1 MEQIPLVLDSPSMG
15 MRSAIVVKE
24 DKMDRVLGLADIY
37 YQMGFSPL
45 HLPFLILGT
54 LASPYLLQANFKL
67 NKVVDF
73 VTEFQIRPVQSL
85 LGKEVAVYD
94 LDSQRLFKTVSNYST
109 NFDKDQAYFQS
120 LVSKGVVRGDETV
133 VRIRS
138 VEGTIDLVPES
149 RFEPDCDVLAAY
161 FFVRSA
167 LPTVNA
173 FSVATAVALT
183 VASKAMGTRQAY
195 DVVSFAEMVT
205 NFKTRFGVRLKAD
218 GIPDPTRV
226 MDVNIVKTGATE
238 TNLVVTDVFGQT
250 PTNVDPR
257 DRLSRCTFK
266 YPTLLSMA
274 FLETFSPKYWIQKSI
289 YGYFV
294 HSVIGEGGNGYVL
307 AASRDPKSEPRYAL
321 KVFKLFSSA
330 GTTTLTRKNI
340 GEFMREASVLTSLN
354 HRNLVKVYAVY
365 VDSVAINEIISGKT
379 ETFLHNPPLLV
390 FEFMAGGN
398 LGQAVGKFGPLSTNA
413 VLYVLWYVGSALNY
427 LHYLNLVHLDVK
439 PNNIFVSTPYSNKE
453 GLEKLLANG
462 DVKLGDLGSAVR
474 EGGRFFAVTL
484 EYSPPEQ
491 VEGIITKTPASKSMD
506 VFGLGATAYALLIG
520 KNFNPQG
527 VVRLYSDALNDYVAG
542 GVEWTN
548 YIKKAKEE
556 YKAFWETL
564 QDPLGGLI
572 KKMTNPDPK
581 QRPTIKEVLGE
592 VETLLNKG
600 A

>member
-1 MEQIPLVLDSPSMG
+1 MG
-15 MRSAIVVKE
+15 MRSALIVKG
-24 DKMDRVLGLADIY
+24 DKTDRVLGLADIY

-45 HLPFLILGT
+45 HLPFLIIGT

-73 VTEFQIRPVQSL
+73 VTEFQIRPVQTL
-85 LGKEVAVYD
+85 LGKEVMVYD
-94 LDSQRLFKTVSNYST
+94 LDSQRLYKTVSNYST

-120 LVSKGVVRGDETV
+120 LVTKGVVKGDETV
-133 VRIRS
+133 IRIRS
-138 VEGTIDLVPES
+138 VEGTVDIVPET

-161 FFVRSA
+161 FFARSA

-183 VASKAMGTRQAY
+183 VASKSMGTRQAY
-195 DVVSFAEMVT
+195 DVAGFAEMVT
-205 NFKTRFGVRLKAD
+205 NFKTRFSVRLKAD
-218 GIPDPTRV
+218 GIPDPNRV
-226 MDVNIVKTGATE
+226 VDVNIIKTGATE
-238 TNLVVTDVFGQT
+238 TNLVVTDIMGQT

-274 FLETFSPKYWIQKSI
+274 FLETFSPKYWVQKSI
-289 YGYFV
+289 YGYFI
-294 HSVIGEGGNGYVL
+294 HSVVGEGGNGYVL
-307 AASRDPKSEPRYAL
+307 AASRDPKSEPKYAL
-321 KVFKLFSSA
+321 KVFKLFSAA

-340 GEFMREASVLTSLN
+340 SEFMREASLLTSLN

-365 VDSVAINEIISGKT
+365 VDSVAISEIISGKT

-390 FEFMAGGN
+390 FEYMAGGN
-398 LGQAVGKFGPLSTNA
+398 LGQAVIKFGPLSTTA
-413 VLYVLWYVGSALNY
+413 VLYVLRYVGSALSY

-439 PNNIFVSTPYSNKE
+439 PSNIFVSTPYSNKE

-474 EGGRFFAVTL
+474 EGSKFFAVTL

-491 VEGIITKTPASKSMD
+491 VEGIITGAPASKPMD
-506 VFGLGATAYALLIG
+506 IFGLGATVYALLTG
-520 KNFNPQG
+520 KAFNPPG
-527 VVRLYSDALNDYVAG
+527 IVKLYSDALDDYVVG
-542 GVEWTN
+542 GVEWVN
-548 YIKKAKEE
+548 YIKKAKEDF
-556 YKAFWETL
+556 KAFWETM

-581 QRPTIKEVLGE
+581 QRPTIKEVLDE
-592 VETLLNKG
+592 VEAMLSKNP
-600 A
+600 